1 MKKRTEV
8 PVVDFDTIYAE
19 VIQKLFK
26 TFKDERRSN
35 ASYDLVD
42 ALASGFA
49 IYSLKSPSLLS
60 FRQQS
65 EAEKGNLERVFG
77 IKKIPSDNGLRKM
90 LDEVSPTDLGK
101 GFGALFDWMQRK
113 RLLKGYRY
121 WQDHL
126 VVSIDGVEHFCSKE
140 IQCPQCME
148 RTHRDGTQSHYHAM
162 LSAAIVCPDQSEV
175 FVLENEPIL
184 KQDGAQKN
192 DCERNA
198 AKRLFE
204 RMEGAYGQQKMV
216 YVMDALYACGPII
229 RQITRQPQ
237 ARYIIG
243 VTDKGHTAL
252 FNQFDQA
259 NDRQEV
265 HWQDFEGED
274 GKYTL
279 GYLNQLTLNDSAT
292 DIQTSLLYCL
302 YTNKKGEE
310 KAFSWITNIRLTKSN
325 VMKIMRMARSRWKIE
340 NEVFNTLKNQ
350 QYHFEH
356 NFGHGQKHLCTNF
369 AFLMMM
375 AFTVDQIQQLA
386 SHYFKVILQALKT
399 KVKLWESLRAVFK
412 ILPVPD
418 MKTLL
423 LNIANMYQIK
433 LE

>member
-1 MKKRTEV
+1 MEKSSRANG
-8 PVVDFDTIYAE
+8 VDFDTIYRE
-19 VIQKLFK
+19 VIQKRFGEI
-26 TFKDERRSN
+26 KDERGENS
-35 ASYDLVD
+35 SYRLRD
-42 ALASGFA
+42 ALSSGFA

-65 EAEKGNLERVFG
+65 EAEKGNLRTVFG
-77 IKKIPSDNGLRKM
+77 IEKIPSDNGLRKI
-90 LDEVSPTDLGK
+90 LDEVSPTELGK
-101 GFGALFDWMQRK
+101 GFGALFTWMKQK
-113 RLLKGYRY
+113 RLLEGYRY
-121 WQDHL
+121 WQDYL
-126 VVSIDGVEHFCSKE
+126 VVSIDGVEHFCSKQL
-140 IQCPQCME
+140 QCPHCMK
-148 RTHRDGTQSHYHAM
+148 RTHRDGTSSHYHAL
-162 LSAAIVCPDQSEV
+162 LSAAIVCPGKSEV

-192 DCERNA
+192 DCEQNA

-204 RMEGAYGQQKMV
+204 RREGTYGQEKRV

-252 FNQFDQA
+252 FRQFDQA
-259 NDRQEV
+259 NERQAV
-265 HWQDFEGED
+265 HWKDFEAED

-279 GYLNQLTLNDSAT
+279 GYLNQLTLNDRAT
-292 DIQTSLLYCL
+292 DLRTNLLYCL
-302 YTNKKGEE
+302 YTPPKGEE
-310 KAFSWITNIRLTKSN
+310 TVFSWVSNIRLTQSN
-325 VMKIMRMARSRWKIE
+325 VLKIMRMARSRWKIE

-375 AFTVDQIQQLA
+375 AFTVDQIQQYA
-386 SHYFKVILQALKT
+386 SHCFKVLLQALKT

-418 MKTLL
+418 MKTALL
-423 LNIANMYQIK
+423 HIAQMYQIK

>member
-65 EAEKGNLERVFG
+65 EAEKGNLHTVFG

-90 LDEVSPTDLGK
+90 LDEVSPPKIGK
-101 GFGALFDWMQRK
+101 GFGALFDWMQRN
-113 RLLKGYRY
+113 RLLEGYRY

-126 VVSIDGVEHFCSKE
+126 IVSIDGVEHFCSKE
-140 IQCPQCME
+140 IQCPHCLE
-148 RTHRDGTQSHYHAM
+148 RTHRDGSQSHYHAM
-162 LSAAIVCPDQSEV
+162 LSAAIVCPGKSEV
-175 FVLENEPIL
+175 FVLENEPIV

-198 AKRLFE
+198 AKRLFSRLAE
-204 RMEGAYGQQKMV
+204 AHPQEKMV

-237 ARYIIG
+237 ARYVIG
-243 VTDKGHTAL
+243 VTEKGHPSL
-252 FNQFDQA
+252 FSQFDQA
-259 NDRQEV
+259 NARHEV
-265 HWQDFEGED
+265 HWQDFEVED

-279 GYLNQLTLNDSAT
+279 GYLNPLTLNDSAT
-292 DIQTSLLYCL
+292 DIETHMLYCI

-310 KAFSWITNIRLTKSN
+310 KVFSWVTNIRLTKSN
-325 VMKIMRMARSRWKIE
+325 VMKIMRIARSRWKIE

-369 AFLMMM
+369 AFLMML
-375 AFTVDQIQQLA
+375 AFTVDQIQQFA
-386 SHYFKVILQALKT
+386 CNYFKVLLRELKT

-412 ILPVPD
+412 ILPVPN
-418 MKTLL
+418 MKVAF
-423 LNIANMYQIK
+423 LNVAHMYQIR